1 MATSEEDAP
10 VRITHERLQ
19 NVIEALSYASVDE
32 FDACL
37 ALLES
42 NMAEDTFTE
51 LETAFMIFVKELRAA
66 KGALTEALLKHETAN
81 RELEAK
87 LETIERQQ
95 AAIRELS
102 TPIIEVWAGVLCLPV
117 VGIVDSQRSA
127 EMTETL
133 LEMIVAKQA
142 RTAIVDI
149 TGIDVMDTKTADH
162 FIKMAKAVR
171 LLGADC
177 ILSGIN
183 PGIAQ
188 TLTHIGVDLTGV
200 RTMRNLRDALQF
212 HLRETQQI
220 EQLTRK
226 AEARTGT
233 NGDRLL

>member
-1 MATSEEDAP
+1 MAMSEQDAP

-42 NMAEDTFTE
+42 NMEEDTFTE

-66 KGALTEALLKHETAN
+66 KGALTEALIKHETAN

-233 NGDRLL
+233 YGDRLL

>member
-1 MATSEEDAP
+1 MATREQDAP

-37 ALLES
+37 ALLEA
-42 NMAEDTFTE
+42 NMQEDAFTE

-66 KGALTEALLKHETAN
+66 KGALTEALAKHELAN

-220 EQLTRK
+220 EQLARK
-226 AEARTGT
+226 AEARHA
-233 NGDRLL
+233 GDRLI